1 MTCDWVREHIPECL
15 AGTLEKS
22 ARAVVVEHVETCSG
36 CRAELGELGVV
47 WRGLETRSLPEPD
60 ASMRARFRE
69 MLQVY
74 QDAYQAGRQAAG
86 QTPAVPS
93 ARVRRAWWLANPIW
107 KLAGA
112 FALLVAGVVC
122 GRYLDRRY
130 FDTSA
135 GESSRN
141 AGQELAL
148 LRGQVE
154 GLRQLVALSLLNEP
168 SPSSRLR
175 GVTYSEQIA
184 QPDAQIV
191 QALLRT
197 LNHDPN
203 VNVRLRVVDALEK
216 YCGDPQVR
224 RALVD
229 AISVQDTQL
238 VQIALIDLLGQIRD
252 REAAP
257 VLRRLSADSQ
267 TDETVRQRA
276 AMALEKI
283 DSPEGAIPK

>member
-22 ARAVVVEHVETCSG
+22 ARAVVVEHVETCSA

-47 WRGLETRSLPEPD
+47 WRGLEAQSLPEPD
-60 ASMRARFRE
+60 ASMRARFQE
-69 MLQVY
+69 MLLVY
-74 QDAYQAGRQAAG
+74 QDAYQTGLQAAAKN
-86 QTPAVPS
+86 PAV
-93 ARVRRAWWLANPIW
+93 AATGARRAWWPTNPIW
-107 KLAGA
+107 RLAGA

-122 GRYLDRRY
+122 GSYLHHRY
-130 FDTSA
+130 FDTS
-135 GESSRN
+135 RD

-154 GLRQLVALSLLNEP
+154 GLRQMVALSLLNEP

-191 QALLRT
+191 EALLRT

-216 YCGDPQVR
+216 YCGDPEVR

-229 AISVQDTQL
+229 AIAVQDTQL

-252 REAAP
+252 RDAVP
-257 VLRRLSADSQ
+257 VLRQLSLGAQ

-276 AMALEKI
+276 AMALERI
-283 DSPEGAIPK
+283 GSPKGAISK

>member
-22 ARAVVVEHVETCSG
+22 ARAVVVEHVETCSA

-47 WRGLETRSLPEPD
+47 WRGLEAQSLPEPD
-60 ASMRARFRE
+60 ASMRARFQE
-69 MLQVY
+69 MLHVY
-74 QDAYQAGRQAAG
+74 QDAYQTGRQAAA
-86 QTPAVPS
+86 QIPAV
-93 ARVRRAWWLANPIW
+93 AATGARRAWWPANPIW
-107 KLAGA
+107 RLAGA

-122 GRYLDRRY
+122 GSYLDHRY
-130 FDTSA
+130 FDA
-135 GESSRN
+135 SRD

-184 QPDAQIV
+184 RPDAQIV
-191 QALLRT
+191 EALLRT
-197 LNHDPN
+197 LNHDAN

-216 YCGDPQVR
+216 YCGDPEVR

-229 AISVQDTQL
+229 AIAVQDTQL

-252 REAAP
+252 RGAVP
-257 VLRRLSADSQ
+257 VLRQLSLAAQ

-276 AMALEKI
+276 AMALENI
-283 DSPEGAIPK
+283 GSPKGAIPK